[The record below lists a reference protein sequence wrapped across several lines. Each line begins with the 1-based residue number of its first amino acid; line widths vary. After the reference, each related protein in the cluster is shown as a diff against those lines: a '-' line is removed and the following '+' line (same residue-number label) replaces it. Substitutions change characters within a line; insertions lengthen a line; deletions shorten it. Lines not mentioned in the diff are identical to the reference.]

1 MDLVIIHYNYGGT
14 VSRNSQYGAYVV
26 SRINQVNYD
35 AVASTP
41 TSNVARA
48 TVSLTVENKGHTQSK
63 ETTYKVVPPNSKFI
77 SATGANGNYNAN
89 TNTLTLNISNIHG
102 NTKDIS
108 YTVEFEAMRPKLVDL
123 NGQISYKT
131 NAPFRG
137 DGSQKQATIL
147 LILKQS
153 R

>member
-1 MDLVIIHYNYGGT
+1 MKIKVTL
-14 VSRNSQYGAYVV
+14 
-26 SRINQVNYD
+26 NQK
-35 AVASTP
+35 
-41 TSNVARA
+41 RQ
-48 TVSLTVENKGHTQSK
+48 LI
-63 ETTYKVVPPNSKFI
+63 KVVLPPNSKFI

-89 TNTLTLNISNIHG
+89 TNTLTLNISNIHGG

>member
-1 MDLVIIHYNYGGT
+1 M
-14 VSRNSQYGAYVV
+14 

-63 ETTYKVVPPNSKFI
+63 ETTYKVVLPPNSKFI

-89 TNTLTLNISNIHG
+89 TNTLTLNISNIHGG

-137 DGSQKQATIL
+137 DGSQKQATIC
-147 LILKQS
+147 
-153 R
+153 